1 MFILFSPRSQAIAL
15 IVGLFALLFGLELA
29 TPIDYVF
36 GYLYTGP
43 ILLANARFGRSA
55 TLYTTLGAAFL
66 TLLNLWIPG
75 TEVIEPATIAN
86 RSIAVLALLVT
97 GFLSERTRS
106 AREAIAQQQEQLR
119 TRERL
124 SEMQEDF
131 ASTLTHDL
139 KTPLLGAIETLEAYR
154 QEKFGAVTDKQQK
167 VLATMLRGYRDSL
180 QLVETLLDVYRND
193 RSGLSLQ
200 LTSLDLAALV
210 EESIASLAPLAA
222 TYQVYLSLNH
232 GDSDFRR
239 RLLVKG
245 DAFQLQRVLN
255 NLIVNAINHSRRDGR
270 IESRLEAGMSSCT
283 VKIID
288 NGSGITAEEL
298 PRLFDRFYQ
307 SHSDRLARG
316 TGLGLY
322 LSRQIIEAHGGTIWA
337 ENRSSK
343 RGAIFAFR
351 LPVYSR

>member
-1 MFILFSPRSQAIAL
+1 MFILPSPRSRAIAL
-15 IVGLFALLFGLELA
+15 IVGLFTLVLALELA

-43 ILLANARFGRSA
+43 ILLANARFGRTATFYA
-55 TLYTTLGAAFL
+55 TLIAVFF
-66 TLLNLWIPG
+66 TLLNLWVPG
-75 TEVIEPATIAN
+75 GEAIEPFTIAN
-86 RSIAVLALLVT
+86 RSIAVLALFVT
-97 GFLSERTRS
+97 GFLSERTRT
-106 AREAIAQQQEQLR
+106 AREASARQQEQLK
-119 TRERL
+119 TRERML
-124 SEMQEDF
+124 EMQEDF

-139 KTPLLGAIETLEAYR
+139 KTPLLGALEILDAYR
-154 QEKFGAVTDKQQK
+154 QEKFGAVTEAQQK
-167 VLATMLRGYRDSL
+167 VLATLTRGHRDSL

-200 LTSLDLAALV
+200 LTSLDLVALA
-210 EESIASLAPLAA
+210 EESIASLVPLAA
-222 TYQVYLSLNH
+222 TYHVYLSLNH

-239 RLLVKG
+239 CLLVKG
-245 DAFQLQRVLN
+245 DAFQLRRGLH
-255 NLIVNAINHSRRDGR
+255 NLIANAIHHSRRDGR
-270 IESRLEAGMSSCT
+270 IEIRLEAGISSCA

-288 NGSGITAEEL
+288 NGSGITAGEL
-298 PRLFDRFYQ
+298 PRLFERFYQ
-307 SHSDRLARG
+307 SDSDRVARG

-337 ENRSSK
+337 ENRSSG

>member
-1 MFILFSPRSQAIAL
+1 
-15 IVGLFALLFGLELA
+15 
-29 TPIDYVF
+29 
-36 GYLYTGP
+36 
-43 ILLANARFGRSA
+43 
-55 TLYTTLGAAFL
+55 
-66 TLLNLWIPG
+66 
-75 TEVIEPATIAN
+75 
-86 RSIAVLALLVT
+86 
-97 GFLSERTRS
+97 
-106 AREAIAQQQEQLR
+106 
-119 TRERL
+119 
-124 SEMQEDF
+124 MQEDF